1 MFARRRPSLLSVVVP
16 AYDVAAYLP
25 ACLDSVLA
33 QGPALGRT
41 GLEVVVVDDGS
52 PDESGEIAE
61 SYAARDPRVR
71 VVHIENRG
79 LGAAR
84 NEGLR
89 HATGDLLAF
98 ADSDDVVPPGAYAAL
113 LRQLTR
119 TGSDFVVGSVAR
131 LEGGADGERL
141 VEPPWMKRLHRQRMD
156 LVVDDLPEI
165 LGDVFAWN
173 KLFQTSFWRD
183 TGLSW
188 PEGVRY
194 EDQPTTTLA
203 YLRARR
209 FGLVPEIVYHWRIR
223 ADGTSIT
230 QQRSSL
236 QDLRDRWST
245 KLTSLRSVEEYGAP
259 KVTSVFRDRVLAGDL
274 HRYFAELPGCDDEWW
289 ELLRSGVLSIWGS
302 RSLTHSGLLPAD
314 RLVGWLVEQG
324 RRRDAE
330 VARVGDDRLGVPAA
344 ARPTGRR
351 ARRAH
356 RRARGAP
363 APRHGEV
370 VARVRWRSALLAL
383 ACQLRGVSRGVGYP
397 GELRPG
403 CPRRRGLRPQQPRT
417 LADARTG
424 AVVGATR
431 PIAGRAGFARERPG
445 RCAPIH

>member
-33 QGPALGRT
+33 QSASLGRVS
-41 GLEVVVVDDGS
+41 LEVVVVDDGS
-52 PDESGEIAE
+52 PDESGAIADA
-61 SYAARDPRVR
+61 YAARDPRVR
-71 VVHIENRG
+71 VVHTENRG

-89 HATGDLLAF
+89 HVTGDLLMF

-113 LRQLTR
+113 LKQLTR
-119 TGSDFVVGSVAR
+119 TGSDFVTGSVAR
-131 LEGGADGERL
+131 LEGSTL

-156 LVVDDLPEI
+156 LVIDDQPEI

-173 KLFQTSFWRD
+173 KLFRASFWRE

-194 EDQPTTTLA
+194 EDQPATTLA

-209 FGLVPEIVYHWRIR
+209 FGIVPEVVYHWRIR
-223 ADGTSIT
+223 SDGTSIT

-245 KLTSLRSVEEYGAP
+245 KLSSLRSVEEYGAP
-259 KVTSVFRDRVLAGDL
+259 KVTAVFRDRVLAGDL

-289 ELLRSGVLSIWGS
+289 ELLRTGVLSIWGS

-324 RRRDAE
+324 RRSEASAVVTYVRDLGRPLD
-330 VARVGDDRLGVPAA
+330 RVDTPQ
-344 ARPTGRR
+344 GRR
-351 ARRAH
+351 LDLPADVLDVSTV
-356 RRARGAP
+356 AP
-363 APRHGEV
+363 EALV
-370 VARVRWRSALLAL
+370 VR
-383 ACQLRGVSRGVGYP
+383 
-397 GELRPG
+397 
-403 CPRRRGLRPQQPRT
+403 
-417 LADARTG
+417 DN
-424 AVVGATR
+424 
-431 PIAGRAGFARERPG
+431 ER
-445 RCAPIH
+445 

>member
-1 MFARRRPSLLSVVVP
+1 MVRRLGSRRSTRRSPTLLSVVVP

-25 ACLDSVLA
+25 DCLDSVLA
-33 QGPALGRT
+33 QASSLGRV

-52 PDESGEIAE
+52 PDSSGEIAE
-61 SYAARDPRVR
+61 SYAVRDPRVR
-71 VVHIENRG
+71 VVHTPNQG

-89 HATGDLLAF
+89 HVTGDLLLF

-113 LRQLTR
+113 LKQLTR
-119 TGSDFVVGSVAR
+119 TGADFVTGSVAR
-131 LEGGADGERL
+131 LEGDAL

-156 LVVDDLPEI
+156 LVIDDLPEI

-173 KLFQTSFWRD
+173 KLFRASFWRE
-183 TGLSW
+183 TGLAW

-209 FGLVPEIVYHWRIR
+209 FGIVPEVVYHWRIR
-223 ADGTSIT
+223 SDGSSIT

-259 KVTSVFRDRVLAGDL
+259 KVTATFRDRVLAGDL
-274 HRYFAELPGCDDEWW
+274 HRYFAELPGCEDEWW
-289 ELLRSGVLSIWGS
+289 ELLRTGVLSIWGS

-324 RRRDAE
+324 RRSEAEAVAAYARDLGRPLDRVDTPDGRRLDLPADVLDVRS
-330 VARVGDDRLGVPAA
+330 VAPAA
-344 ARPTGRR
+344 
-351 ARRAH
+351 
-356 RRARGAP
+356 
-363 APRHGEV
+363 
-370 VARVRWRSALLAL
+370 L
-383 ACQLRGVSRGVGYP
+383 
-397 GELRPG
+397 ELRP
-403 CPRRRGLRPQQPRT
+403 T
-417 LADARTG
+417 
-424 AVVGATR
+424 
-431 PIAGRAGFARERPG
+431 ER
-445 RCAPIH
+445 

>member
-1 MFARRRPSLLSVVVP
+1 MVRRLRLRRSPVLLSVVVP

-33 QGPALGRT
+33 QASSLGRV

-52 PDESGEIAE
+52 PDESGSIAE
-61 SYAARDPRVR
+61 AYAARDPRVR
-71 VVHIENRG
+71 VVHTANQG

-89 HATGDLLAF
+89 HVTGDLLMF
-98 ADSDDVVPPGAYAAL
+98 ADSDDVVPPGSYAAL

-119 TGSDFVVGSVAR
+119 TGADFVTGSVAR
-131 LEGGADGERL
+131 LEGDAL
-141 VEPPWMKRLHRQRMD
+141 VEPAWMRRLHRRRMD
-156 LVVDDLPEI
+156 LVIDDLPEI

-173 KLFQTSFWRD
+173 KLFRTSFWRE
-183 TGLSW
+183 TGLAW

-209 FGLVPEIVYHWRIR
+209 FGIVPEVVYHWRIR
-223 ADGTSIT
+223 SDGSSIT

-259 KVTSVFRDRVLAGDL
+259 KVTATFRDRVLAGDL
-274 HRYFAELPGCDDEWW
+274 HRYFAELPGCEDEWW
-289 ELLRSGVLSIWGS
+289 ELLRTGVLSIWGS

-324 RRRDAE
+324 RRSEAEAVAAYARDLGRPLDRVDTPDGRRLDLPADVLDVRS
-330 VARVGDDRLGVPAA
+330 VAPAA
-344 ARPTGRR
+344 
-351 ARRAH
+351 
-356 RRARGAP
+356 
-363 APRHGEV
+363 
-370 VARVRWRSALLAL
+370 L
-383 ACQLRGVSRGVGYP
+383 
-397 GELRPG
+397 ELRP
-403 CPRRRGLRPQQPRT
+403 
-417 LADARTG
+417 A
-424 AVVGATR
+424 
-431 PIAGRAGFARERPG
+431 ER
-445 RCAPIH
+445 

>member
-1 MFARRRPSLLSVVVP
+1 MRRWPRSRRGPSLLSVVVP

-25 ACLDSVLA
+25 DCLDSVLA
-33 QGPALGRT
+33 QASSLGRV

-52 PDESGEIAE
+52 PDSSGEIAE

-71 VVHIENRG
+71 VVHTPNQG

-89 HATGDLLAF
+89 HVTGDLLLF

-113 LRQLTR
+113 LKQLTR
-119 TGSDFVVGSVAR
+119 TGADFVTGSVAR
-131 LEGGADGERL
+131 LEGDAL
-141 VEPPWMKRLHRQRMD
+141 VEPPWMRRLHGQRMD
-156 LVVDDLPEI
+156 LVIDDLPEI

-173 KLFQTSFWRD
+173 KLFRASFWRE
-183 TGLSW
+183 TGLAW

-209 FGLVPEIVYHWRIR
+209 FGIVPEVVYHWRIR
-223 ADGTSIT
+223 SDGSSIT

-259 KVTSVFRDRVLAGDL
+259 KVTATFRDRVLAGDL
-274 HRYFAELPGCDDEWW
+274 HRYFAELPGCEDEWW
-289 ELLRSGVLSIWGS
+289 ELLRTGVLSIWGS

-324 RRRDAE
+324 RRSEAEAVAAYARDLGRPLDRVDTPDGRRLDLPADVLDVRS
-330 VARVGDDRLGVPAA
+330 VAPAA
-344 ARPTGRR
+344 
-351 ARRAH
+351 
-356 RRARGAP
+356 
-363 APRHGEV
+363 
-370 VARVRWRSALLAL
+370 L
-383 ACQLRGVSRGVGYP
+383 
-397 GELRPG
+397 ELRP
-403 CPRRRGLRPQQPRT
+403 
-417 LADARTG
+417 A
-424 AVVGATR
+424 
-431 PIAGRAGFARERPG
+431 ER
-445 RCAPIH
+445 